1 MGQNKTILL
10 KAISWRIIASI
21 IAFSIIFLITGS
33 VVLGGTISLI
43 DIFVKIVAFYF
54 HEKAWLIIEK
64 KRSKHE

>member
-43 DIFVKIVAFYF
+43 DILVKIIAFYF
-54 HEKAWLIIEK
+54 HEKSWLIIEK
-64 KRSKHE
+64 KGK

>member
-33 VVLGGTISLI
+33 VILGGTISLI
-43 DIFVKIVAFYF
+43 DILVKIVAFYF
-54 HEKAWLIIEK
+54 HEKAWLIIEN
-64 KRSKHE
+64 KRRKHE